1 MGRATERTRARP
13 SRAVL
18 ATQLTLLTLLTLSG
32 GCAVHMPHMPRIGE
46 HLMPPV
52 VPYASAADTSTMSGR
67 RWHRA
72 RGDAYDLYVQAPTII
87 PELDER
93 MQETVRQFARHFGA
107 VPRVAVLVF
116 DAPADP
122 TREFDFSAFQATHT
136 QVLAFVRAPKR
147 QRAGELGIDEGLLRA
162 RLAELFLA
170 AYADSVVAA
179 RTGRWDGATG
189 GHAVNRLPHWFAEAV
204 ISRVARPEAVEPG
217 LRFLR
222 ANRLQLVPL
231 QRLFGVARL
240 GAPAWSEMADR
251 KLPALA
257 LGADAAPAVP
267 AAPALLAAES
277 TVFGEFLVDRYG
289 PTFLQA
295 MADAL
300 LEGLPTERAF
310 AGLPGVPADRAALE
324 RDWADW
330 LARTADR

>member
-1 MGRATERTRARP
+1 MGRATDGARAWW
-13 SRAVL
+13 SRAAVL
-18 ATQLTLLTLLTLSG
+18 TLTLSG
-32 GCAVHMPHMPRIGE
+32 ACGVHLPRIGE
-46 HLMPPV
+46 NLMPPV

-72 RGDAYDLYVQAPTII
+72 RGDVYDLYVQAPTII

-107 VPRVAVLVF
+107 APRVAVLVF

-122 TREFDFSAFQATHT
+122 TREFDFSGFQATHT
-136 QVLAFVRAPKR
+136 QVLAFVRAPKH

-222 ANRLQLVPL
+222 ANRLHLVPL

-257 LGADAAPAVP
+257 LGAASAPP
-267 AAPALLAAES
+267 APPAPPELLAAES

-295 MADAL
+295 VADAL

-324 RDWADW
+324 RDWGDW
-330 LARTADR
+330 LQNR